1 MENTFIPV
9 KEVSSHHIQTQQGRL
24 YAQCWPVSHESTDTS
39 IPLILFHDSL
49 GCIPLWR
56 DFPKKLATVT
66 GQPVIAYDRLGFG
79 RSDPHPGQ
87 LTADF
92 INHEIEHTLPCLLDA
107 FGVDRFIACGHSV
120 GGAMAVVSAA
130 RFPAACKGL
139 MTMGAQVFVEELTLS
154 GIRKAKEEFAK
165 PENLARLDKYHG
177 DKSRWVVDAWT
188 DTWLSR
194 EFSEWH
200 VRDELARISCPVLA
214 IHGDIDPYGSTEHAL
229 VIAADRGVV
238 EILKGIGHVP
248 YREAEEQTLDI
259 IRSFVSKIKA

>member
-24 YAQCWPVSHESTDTS
+24 YAECWSVSQKSDTAS
-39 IPLILFHDSL
+39 VPIILFHDSL

-56 DFPKKLATVT
+56 EFPKKLAMAT
-66 GQPVIAYDRLGFG
+66 GQSVIAYDRLGFG

-92 INHEIEHTLPCLLDA
+92 INHEIEHTLPDLLDA
-107 FGVDRFIACGHSV
+107 FGIDRFIACGHSV

-130 RFPAACKGL
+130 RFPDACKGL
-139 MTMGAQVFVEELTLS
+139 ITMGAQVFVEELTLS
-154 GIRKAKEEFAK
+154 GIRKAKEDFAK
-165 PENLARLDKYHG
+165 SENLARLDKYHG

-194 EFSEWH
+194 EFSAWH
-200 VRDELARISCPVLA
+200 VREELSRISCPVLA
-214 IHGDIDPYGSTEHAL
+214 IHGDVDPYGSTEHAR
-229 VIAADRGVV
+229 VIAADRGVA
-238 EILKGIGHVP
+238 EILNGIGHVP
-248 YREAEEQTLDI
+248 YREAEEQTLNI
-259 IRSFVSKIKA
+259 IQSFVSQINA